1 MSQTFDSVPNLSG
14 NSLALSITLSSLPCA
29 YFQIGTLRESKG
41 LHENTPGS
49 SEIEVIDIKY
59 ENTYTTV
66 EGLDQEKKKKERG
79 ERRGER
85 KEEKRKV
92 VPDFSS
98 CQQRYM

>member
-14 NSLALSITLSSLPCA
+14 NSLALSIMLSSLPCA
-29 YFQIGTLRESKG
+29 YFQIGTLRESRG
-41 LHENTPGS
+41 LHENTSGS

-66 EGLDQEKKKKERG
+66 EGLDQERG

-85 KEEKRKV
+85 KEEKKKV
-92 VPDFSS
+92 VFDFSS